1 MPCHPRVANLW
12 LTVSRLLLA
21 VVIARKIGL
30 MVAFFAFEGQE
41 SWLLAVLVIGV
52 ALMAHVAFRPFEA
65 PLTDMTETFSLVA
78 NMILLVSVPV
88 YRILQSDHA
97 DTRRAGRVVSV
108 MEMLAVVLIIAV
120 CVVGG
125 YAQLHIFRVVAD
137 PSDGDDPGKAK
148 DDADL
153 GEMEMREDE
162 SRISYKQRMLQRR
175 LEQTEAEVEVL
186 KKGVESYRAYQEHEL
201 REVRSSPGFTARV
214 ARVPMVCGA
223 GAARGGA
230 GDGRRV
236 RRCV

>member
-1 MPCHPRVANLW
+1 
-12 LTVSRLLLA
+12 
-21 VVIARKIGL
+21 
-30 MVAFFAFEGQE
+30 
-41 SWLLAVLVIGV
+41 
-52 ALMAHVAFRPFEA
+52 MAHVAFRPFEA

-137 PSDGDDPGKAK
+137 PSDGDGPAGEPK

-153 GEMEMREDE
+153 GDMEMREDE

-175 LEQTEAEVEVL
+175 LEQKQAEAAVL
-186 KKGVESYRAYQEHEL
+186 RQGVESYRAYQEHEL
-201 REVRSSPGFTARV
+201 REVRSAPGFAARV
-214 ARVPMVCGA
+214 ARVLTVSGA
-223 GAARGGA
+223 GEARTCTAYRMDWPDRGKSLLDWQRA
-230 GDGRRV
+230 GLRDQLGR
-236 RRCV
+236 

>member
-1 MPCHPRVANLW
+1 MRAPCHPRVGNLW
-12 LTVSRLLLA
+12 LTVGCLRA
-21 VVIARKIGL
+21 VVLARKIGL

-108 MEMLAVVLIIAV
+108 MEMLAVALIIAV

-175 LEQTEAEVEVL
+175 LEQKQAEAAVL
-186 KKGVESYRAYQEHEL
+186 RQGVESYRAYQEHEL
-201 REVRSSPGFTARV
+201 REVRSALPGLV
-214 ARVPMVCGA
+214 ARAC
-223 GAARGGA
+223 
-230 GDGRRV
+230 
-236 RRCV
+236 